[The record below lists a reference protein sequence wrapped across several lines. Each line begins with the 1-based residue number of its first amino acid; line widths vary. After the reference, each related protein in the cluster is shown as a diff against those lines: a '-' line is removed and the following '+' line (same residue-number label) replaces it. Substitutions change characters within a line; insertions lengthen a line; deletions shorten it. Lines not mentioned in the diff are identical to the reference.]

1 MGPGNS
7 NNLPNQ
13 GILKLKIK
21 FPWGPGADRDSA
33 PDGFRLGTISL
44 LAALVGAIAGVVA
57 FALYHLIGFFT
68 NLAFY
73 HVFSFQFRSAA
84 QNQLGPWVIGVPVIG
99 GLIVGL
105 MAKYG
110 SPKIKGHGIPE
121 AMEAVLT
128 SKSRIEAKVAFLKP
142 ISAAIAIGTG
152 GPFGAEGPI
161 IQTGGA
167 FGSLIGQIVSTTASE
182 RKVLLA
188 CGAGAGLAAMF
199 NAPLTGALLAI
210 ELLLFEFQARSFIPL
225 MLAST
230 VAVAVRLQLFGDETM
245 FRVGAFDYNFVHG
258 IPFYLLL
265 GLICGFAAVGFA
277 AALQWLEVFFEHRK
291 EIPVLLHPAI
301 GALGLGIAGY
311 FLPRVLGPG
320 YETIVDVLNAR
331 FALAA
336 VLLLLLCK
344 AAVVLISLGSGTSGG
359 TLAPIFMISAGIGSA
374 FAMTV
379 NHVLPSAHL
388 SPGAFAVAA
397 MGALL
402 CASARATLTFMVCAM
417 ETTHDF
423 HAVAPIILVCVIADA
438 IALRYMP
445 NSIMTV
451 KLARGGF
458 VPRQEFESNALKQL
472 RVESVMVRDV
482 ATVEPE
488 GSIRATAERF
498 ASGDLK
504 FSRHHA
510 LPIVD
515 SSGRLRGIVTQ
526 GDLLRALEVDPTGEM
541 SVLDAGTSSLVV
553 AYPDEWV
560 FDAMTKMLENN
571 IGRLPVVDR
580 AEPRRLVG
588 YINRANVM
596 GSWRGHLHEELV
608 REDGWFR
615 NLSATGNSAGS
626 GGVMTGWVS
635 AISGG
640 VIRIL
645 SEAQAGAEP
654 GTGVFEEFVLLVPV
668 RGVSLGDEVQIEY
681 RNDRGRRTAV
691 RVVELSHRQ

>member
-1 MGPGNS
+1 MNAT
-7 NNLPNQ
+7 LE
-13 GILKLKIK
+13 
-21 FPWGPGADRDSA
+21 WGKEASRHEV

-44 LAALVGAIAGVVA
+44 LAVLVGVIAGVVA
-57 FALYHLIGFFT
+57 FLLYHFIGFFT

-73 HVFSFQFRSAA
+73 HVVSFAFRSPVD
-84 QNQLGPWVIGVPVIG
+84 NHLGPWVILVPVIG
-99 GLIVGL
+99 GLLVGL

-128 SKSRIEAKVAFLKP
+128 SKSRIEAKVALLKP

-167 FGSLIGQIVSTTASE
+167 FGSLVGQVVSTTASE

-245 FRVGAFDYNFVHG
+245 FPVGAFEYNFIHG

-265 GLICGFAAVGFA
+265 GVVCGFAAVGFGA
-277 AALQWLEVFFEHRK
+277 TLKWLEEFFDHMRK
-291 EIPVLLHPAI
+291 VPVLLHPAI
-301 GALGLGIAGY
+301 GALGLGITGY
-311 FLPRVLGPG
+311 FLPRVFGPG
-320 YETIVDVLNAR
+320 YGTIVDVLNTR

-336 VLLLLLCK
+336 VVLLLVCK

-359 TLAPIFMISAGIGSA
+359 TLAPMFMISAAIGSA
-374 FAMTV
+374 FAMAV
-379 NHVLPSAHL
+379 NYFLPGAHL
-388 SPGAFAVAA
+388 SVGAYAVAA

-402 CASARATLTFMVCAM
+402 CASARATFTFMVCAM

-423 HAVAPIILVCVIADA
+423 HAVAPIILVCVVADA
-438 IALRYMP
+438 IAVRYMP
-445 NSIMTV
+445 HSIMTE
-451 KLARGGF
+451 KFARMGRA
-458 VPRQEFESNALKQL
+458 PRQEFESNALKQL
-472 RVESVMVRDV
+472 RVEDVMVRDV
-482 ATVEPE
+482 ATVDPRET
-488 GSIRATAERF
+488 IHAAAERF
-498 ASGDLK
+498 ANGDLK

-515 SSGRLRGIVTQ
+515 SGGRLQGIVTQ
-526 GDLLRALEVDPTGEM
+526 GDLLRALQADPSGEM
-541 SVLDAGTSSLVV
+541 TVLDAGTSSPVV
-553 AYPDEWV
+553 AFPDERV
-560 FDAMTKMLENN
+560 FDAVTRMLENN

-580 AEPRRLVG
+580 ADPQKLVG

-615 NLSATGNSAGS
+615 NLAASGNFGDA
-626 GGVMTGWVS
+626 GGVVTGRVL
-635 AISGG
+635 AISQEE
-640 VIRIL
+640 IRIIAD
-645 SEAQAGAEP
+645 SQSKTEP
-654 GTGVFEEFVLLVPV
+654 GTGGSSESFVLLAPV
-668 RGVSLGDEVQIEY
+668 RGVTPGDEVQIEY
-681 RNDRGRRTAV
+681 RSEQGHKIAL
-691 RVVELSHRQ
+691 RVAELSHRQ